1 MKKMKKI
8 IYSTLLIS
16 SFSISYGQVSIGK
29 EKSEGA
35 STIFDFNNVKNTN
48 GIILPAVTTTPADLD
63 ATNNGGTFIFDQ
75 TDSKVKMYENG
86 SWIDLSD
93 SGDNSSISN
102 MNLNN
107 TSNEIGT
114 GVVIGADSS
123 DAKGVLVLE
132 SEDKAMVL
140 PYIDMPEKNVKS
152 PFPGMICY
160 DSTRNSIA
168 IFDGKVW
175 NYWK

>member
-1 MKKMKKI
+1 MKKTL
-8 IYSTLLIS
+8 YSTFFLVL
-16 SFSISYGQVSIGK
+16 FSISFGQISIGK
-29 EKSEGA
+29 EKVDGA
-35 STIFDFNNVKNTN
+35 STLFDFNNVNNTN

-86 SWIDLSD
+86 TWINLSD
-93 SGDNSSISN
+93 KGDNSVITELK
-102 MNLNN
+102 LNN
-107 TSNEIGT
+107 NSKEVGE
-114 GVVIGADSS
+114 GVIIGAESS
-123 DAKGVLVLE
+123 KAKGVLVLE

-168 IFDGKVW
+168 LFDGKVW
-175 NYWK
+175 NFWK